1 MSGSPPGPS
10 VVIRGG
16 TEPTVVETAGVVA
29 QAAVVAA
36 RADLLAGAAGALRD
50 ARHAV
55 EVTTA
60 TPTAFAGRLVPA
72 EPLGAAAGA
81 PVTLTA
87 TTTDGLGLT
96 GRGEGVAAVA
106 TALVVRVAPPA

>member
-29 QAAVVAA
+29 QAAVLAA
-36 RADLLAGAAGALRD
+36 RADLLAGGAGALRD

-81 PVTLTA
+81 NL
-87 TTTDGLGLT
+87 
-96 GRGEGVAAVA
+96 
-106 TALVVRVAPPA
+106 